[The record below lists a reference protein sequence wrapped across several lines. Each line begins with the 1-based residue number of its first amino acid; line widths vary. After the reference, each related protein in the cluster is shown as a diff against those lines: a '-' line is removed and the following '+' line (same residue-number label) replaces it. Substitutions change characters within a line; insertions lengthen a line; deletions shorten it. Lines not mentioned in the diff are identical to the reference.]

1 MVRFVVVGLLAAI
14 MNTAIIVAFTELLG
28 IHYLISYVLCFLIVT
43 GGAYLLNRG
52 WTFSLGG
59 NANSQEATR
68 YYAISLLAVAIA
80 IGLTWAMVEIGMAYY
95 IAILITSA
103 IMAPIN
109 FVLHRVVSFG
119 IKEWGVNDVS

>member
-1 MVRFVVVGLLAAI
+1 MGLSISFEMVRFVVVGLLAAI

-80 IGLTWAMVEIGMAYY
+80 IGLTWAMVEICLLY
-95 IAILITSA
+95 TS
-103 IMAPIN
+103 PSP
-109 FVLHRVVSFG
+109 RDS
-119 IKEWGVNDVS
+119 